1 MLPRFLLAAVLATL
15 GCADRPAPARPA
27 VAAASPDTSPLRPLT
42 SRDDPPAAPAA
53 RTARPADAGGTI
65 EGEIRIDARVRD
77 QARPGDVL
85 YVIARSAATRQ
96 VVAVRRQENVS
107 FPFSFRL
114 SAGDAMMPDIP
125 FEGPFDLTARLSR
138 SGDATPHS
146 GDLEGAAKN
155 VSVGSR
161 AVTVVVDSVRP

>member
-53 RTARPADAGGTI
+53 RTARPADPGGTI
-65 EGEIRIDARVRD
+65 EGEIRIDPACATRPGPGRAVRD
-77 QARPGDVL
+77 
-85 YVIARSAATRQ
+85 ARSAATRQ
-96 VVAVRRQENVS
+96 VVAVRREENVS

-114 SAGDAMMPDIP
+114 SAGDAMMPGIP

-161 AVTVVVDSVRP
+161 GVTVVVDSVRP